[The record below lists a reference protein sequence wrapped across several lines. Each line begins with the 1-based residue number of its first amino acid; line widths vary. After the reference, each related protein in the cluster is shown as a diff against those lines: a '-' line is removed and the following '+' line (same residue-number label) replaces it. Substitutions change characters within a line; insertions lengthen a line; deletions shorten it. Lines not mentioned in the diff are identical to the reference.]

1 MLKIGNP
8 RAMRLGFESDFAP
21 WCVGGMVG
29 ICFFKWGKGRKR
41 AGKERN
47 LVKKKIIKKEN

>member
-8 RAMRLGFESDFAP
+8 RAMRLGFEWDFAP
-21 WCVGGMVG
+21 RCVGGMVG